1 MYAWNL
7 EGIVIVRGSR
17 NIWLD
22 LAPQSYNQDFDVY
35 HRELKVVN
43 VDVGFLGAFLHCLYM
58 KRILKKLRNS
68 I

>member
-1 MYAWNL
+1 MYASNL

-22 LAPQSYNQDFDVY
+22 LAPRSYNQDFDVY

-43 VDVGFLGAFLHCLYM
+43 VDVGFLGAFC
-58 KRILKKLRNS
+58 IVFT
-68 I
+68 